1 MKVAS
6 TKYEVAMSIIVI
18 FMQKNVYMYQNVFT
32 TTIDTML
39 FSVSFTEIL
48 KSYGS
53 SVRSWT
59 LETGTPTHPTGSLEH
74 GENYLDEVQAGFG
87 AVTYPEELT
96 CYWMFAILYYI
107 ADDVLKQA
115 MCSMY

>member
-6 TKYEVAMSIIVI
+6 TKYEVAMSIITI
-18 FMQKNVYMYQNVFT
+18 SILENVYMHQIVFT

-48 KSYGS
+48 TSYGS

-59 LETGTPTHPTGSLEH
+59 PEAGTPTDLLDLQSTG
-74 GENYLDEVQAGFG
+74 NI
-87 AVTYPEELT
+87 T
-96 CYWMFAILYYI
+96 WMKFKPDL
-107 ADDVLKQA
+107 VP
-115 MCSMY
+115 